1 MKKAI
6 TIILAV
12 TVIAGVYSLSSCEN
26 GAADVKA
33 APRMATKADTIKRGE
48 YLVGIMG
55 CNDCHSSKSFGP
67 KGPVIDSMTKLGGFL
82 SSKPIPKVSKS
93 TGQWVLFAPDLT
105 AAVGPWGMSFAA
117 NISSDATGVGNW
129 SEEQFVRV
137 MREGKYMGL
146 REERNILPPMPWQ
159 SYGALADADLHAIF
173 TYLKSTKPVK
183 NVVPA
188 PIAPDKIPA
197 E

>member
-1 MKKAI
+1 MKKV
-6 TIILAV
+6 IIISIAV
-12 TVIAGVYSLSSCEN
+12 IFMAGIYGLSSCEN
-26 GAADVKA
+26 GQVDIKA
-33 APRMATKADTIKRGE
+33 TPRLVTKSDTIKRGE

-55 CNDCHSSKSFGP
+55 CNDCHSTKSFGP
-67 KGPVIDSMTKLGGFL
+67 KGPVIDSLTQLGGFL
-82 SSKPIPKVSKS
+82 SSKPVPKISKS
-93 TGQWVLFAPDLT
+93 AGQWVLFAPDLT

-159 SYGALADADLHAIF
+159 SYGALANDDLHAIF
-173 TYLKSTKPVK
+173 TYLKSTRPVK

-188 PIAPDKIPA
+188 PIAPNKIPA

>member
-1 MKKAI
+1 M
-6 TIILAV
+6 AV
-12 TVIAGVYSLSSCEN
+12 ALMAGFYSLSSCEN
-26 GAADVKA
+26 GPVDIKSS
-33 APRMATKADTIKRGE
+33 PRMATKSDTIKRGE

-93 TGQWVLFAPDLT
+93 AGQWVLFAPDLT

-117 NISSDATGVGNW
+117 NISSDDTGIGTW
-129 SEEQFVRV
+129 SEEQFVNV
-137 MREGKYMGL
+137 MRQGKYKGMPGS
-146 REERNILPPMPWQ
+146 RNLLPPMPWQ
-159 SYGALADADLHAIF
+159 AFGAVADDDLHAIF

-183 NVVPA
+183 NIVPE
-188 PIAPDKIPA
+188 PIAPDKILTD
-197 E
+197 